1 MSSRGGARRREEAT
15 GGRCGPPQCRWAP
28 RTLARRRMMRLPVRR
43 RAAWTTSGGR
53 RMRPPTRRKL
63 QRPLA
68 GRRPPTAD
76 LGGENRQSLRRRLNL
91 VRGVVGRAP
100 PPWGRHG
107 TSTSA
112 MEAAGGGRAR
122 ESAQELD
129 LARQLAGRGG
139 ERGERRG
146 GGGRHVALSG
156 RSSDADPRW
165 RGGGRSACLAALRPR
180 RGRMWGR
187 EGVVGLHMTIGVR
200 RQRTGVVP

>member
-68 GRRPPTAD
+68 GRRPPTPD
-76 LGGENRQSLRRRLNL
+76 LGGEDRQSLRRRLNL

-100 PPWGRHG
+100 PPWGRRG